1 MDDFV
6 ISNLHEAKNEWAARL
21 VGVLTPLVIDG
32 IRSIFNEAWS
42 MCVTNNE
49 ISKYLMTMQNLLT
62 SVSKW
67 NANTIENERKRII
80 EKSGCTYLEDLIM
93 CVHIIQLK
101 VLTSIRVGNRQ
112 KKIDLSI
119 PKLDAFIHKVY
130 INVARKCYSNIYL
143 FEKNISPLQVQK
155 NSRELELIVQE
166 SVLTTIRESIPT
178 ETIIRAYL
186 DESVEHEEEV
196 TIEQLDPIV
205 KNEPV
210 NTLNNTNNNSM
221 NGDSDESDMST
232 KMASIPENPDDNIPE
247 IIPTIRNVNDDEVV
261 TKLSFNDM
269 DMVLDGTDS
278 VKEVEAPKT
287 LDRLEKIS
295 MERSIQRKLEEE
307 EDDDDDKIHI
317 HTEPFDISGLDI
329 LDIDG
334 GLREASNNVSMDVP
348 SLDFELLE

>member
-49 ISKYLMTMQNLLT
+49 ISKYLMTMQSLLT

-143 FEKNISPLQVQK
+143 FEKNISPLQIQK
-155 NSRELELIVQE
+155 NNRELELIVQE

-186 DESVEHEEEV
+186 DESIEQEEEV
-196 TIEQLDPIV
+196 IIEQLDPII
-205 KNEPV
+205 KNETDTTV
-210 NTLNNTNNNSM
+210 DTNGGSSS
-221 NGDSDESDMST
+221 GESDESGIST
-232 KMASIPENPDDNIPE
+232 NIASIPENPDDNIPE
-247 IIPTIRNVNDDEVV
+247 IIPTIRNVNNDAVV

-295 MERSIQRKLEEE
+295 MERSIQRKLEEDE
-307 EDDDDDKIHI
+307 DDDDKIHI

-334 GLREASNNVSMDVP
+334 GLREASNNVSMDIP